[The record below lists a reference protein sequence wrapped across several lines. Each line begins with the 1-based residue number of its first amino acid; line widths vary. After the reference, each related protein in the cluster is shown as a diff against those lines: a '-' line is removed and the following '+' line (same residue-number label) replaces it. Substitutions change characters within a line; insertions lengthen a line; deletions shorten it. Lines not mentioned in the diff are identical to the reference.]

1 MVVRNCNGEVIAS
14 LVLQL
19 EQAFQ
24 PLEVE
29 AIVACRAVEFGC
41 EIGVDCAIVE
51 GDSEVLVKALRNT
64 DNGLTPIAPLINDVS
79 LFLSLYSELSY
90 SHIKRDD
97 NKVAHSLVRLALIIP
112 GCNVWMEDVPS
123 PTLTF
128 IQADL
133 AAL

>member
-29 AIVACRAVEFGC
+29 AIAACRAVEFGS

-64 DNGLTPIAPLINDVS
+64 DNGLTPITPLINDVS

-90 SHIKRDD
+90 SHIKRDG
-97 NKVAHSLVRLALIIP
+97 NKVANSLARLALITP
-112 GCNVWMEDVPS
+112 GCTVWMEDIPS
-123 PTLTF
+123 RTLPF

-133 AAL
+133 TAL

>member
-14 LVLQL
+14 LVQQV

-29 AIVACRAVEFGC
+29 AIAACKAVEFGS

-79 LFLSLYSELSY
+79 LFSNLYSELSY
-90 SHIKRDD
+90 SHIKRDG
-97 NKVAHSLVRLALIIP
+97 NKVAHSLARLALTTL
-112 GCNVWMEDVPS
+112 GCTVWMEDIPS
-123 PTLTF
+123 RTLPF

-133 AAL
+133 TAL